1 MMKMIFLSQAVDC
14 FELGMT
20 LSQAA
25 NTYDISETGSFDL
38 GYNEDSLPN
47 TNECFQEFKP
57 KVTSLDIPSDLL
69 HL

>member
-20 LSQAA
+20 LSQA
-25 NTYDISETGSFDL
+25 NTYNISETGSFDL
-38 GYNEDSLPN
+38 GYSEDSLPN

-57 KVTSLDIPSDLL
+57 KVTSLAIPSDLL